1 MGTLPYTD
9 ALAYYDR
16 DIDTKQG
23 VRAAVEQEIEAEKQ
37 RFEPAEYLEPAP
49 ELFSVRPF
57 PNLTNPALRA
67 ELERVARGE
76 KLAAIDTSRYQVSR
90 PEGGDADAWAAAL
103 DNAAVQVGHMEVRYV
118 SWLTA

>member
-1 MGTLPYTD
+1 MSRRLVVRSGRLPCLRTLQTLVSSTLRFAAMGTLPYTD

-37 RFEPAEYLEPAP
+37 RFEPAEYLGPAP

-57 PNLTNPALRA
+57 LT
-67 ELERVARGE
+67 
-76 KLAAIDTSRYQVSR
+76 
-90 PEGGDADAWAAAL
+90 
-103 DNAAVQVGHMEVRYV
+103 
-118 SWLTA
+118 